1 MTGLRTWQFVLV
13 WDTAV
18 VAGTLV
24 GALISEWLWAHGVNL
39 SALLGSA
46 AGTTMAATLF
56 AFVARDRMRTKAE
69 QRLHE
74 TVTPPADHA

>member
-1 MTGLRTWQFVLV
+1 MTKLRTWQFVLL
-13 WDTAV
+13 WDSVV
-18 VAGTLV
+18 VAGTLAGVLV
-24 GALISEWLWAHGVNL
+24 GEWLATRGVNF

-46 AGTTMAATLF
+46 VGTTMAATLF

-69 QRLHE
+69 QRQHE